1 MDELLTLSHVY
12 AGYDRRDIVQ
22 DVSLSLPRG
31 QFCALLGANGSG
43 KTTLLKT
50 VCGFLPFRGDCRFL
64 GKPLG
69 DFSPKERSRHMG
81 YLAQRGGV
89 TIPLS
94 VGDVV
99 LMGCNPVLGVFQ
111 QPGKRHR
118 EAALAALEQVGLA
131 CLWEKDFLSLSEG
144 QRQLVLFAR
153 SRVLCPELL
162 VLDEPDSALD
172 FQNRHRMM
180 ALLRRTVEEGNS
192 VLLCSHDAGFAMQYA
207 DRLLLLKD
215 GRLVHDLFMAEV
227 EDRVLQKAL
236 SDLYGPVELLRRGN
250 LRVMVKGEREL
261 ESDGANLPL

>member
-12 AGYDRRDIVQ
+12 AGYDKRDIIQ
-22 DVSLSLPRG
+22 DVSVSLPRG

-111 QPGKRHR
+111 QPGKTPPGSCAGGAGTGR
-118 EAALAALEQVGLA
+118 AGVSLGKGL
-131 CLWEKDFLSLSEG
+131 FIP
-144 QRQLVLFAR
+144 Q
-153 SRVLCPELL
+153 
-162 VLDEPDSALD
+162 
-172 FQNRHRMM
+172 
-180 ALLRRTVEEGNS
+180 RRTAA
-192 VLLCSHDAGFAMQYA
+192 AGA
-207 DRLLLLKD
+207 
-215 GRLVHDLFMAEV
+215 VC
-227 EDRVLQKAL
+227 QKPGAL
-236 SDLYGPVELLRRGN
+236 P
-250 LRVMVKGEREL
+250 
-261 ESDGANLPL
+261 GAAGAG

>member
-12 AGYDRRDIVQ
+12 AGYDKRDIIQ
-22 DVSLSLPRG
+22 DVSVSLPRG

-144 QRQLVLFAR
+144 QRQLVLFAGCSAR
-153 SRVLCPELL
+153 SCWCWM
-162 VLDEPDSALD
+162 S
-172 FQNRHRMM
+172 
-180 ALLRRTVEEGNS
+180 RTVRWTFRTVTG
-192 VLLCSHDAGFAMQYA
+192 
-207 DRLLLLKD
+207 
-215 GRLVHDLFMAEV
+215 
-227 EDRVLQKAL
+227 
-236 SDLYGPVELLRRGN
+236 
-250 LRVMVKGEREL
+250 
-261 ESDGANLPL
+261 